1 MTDMQTDAG
10 TMTVTLDGSPIEVNS
25 ATLGARLIVEA
36 YADGHAVPSQ
46 HLSEPPVTEPYAS
59 ELRLLSADRSQLV
72 QSTLV
77 QVAEQVGALSDQ
89 HEALAHRIQTGE
101 VAPALG
107 ELGQLLSVW
116 TTAKDALEMSVGL
129 VGAGIV
135 DEDAA
140 SGAINRLAEALEE
153 IKRAISANDWPG
165 LADVLACEMEELGD
179 EWTALLTAAAA
190 RSGDARVAD

>member
-1 MTDMQTDAG
+1 
-10 TMTVTLDGSPIEVNS
+10 
-25 ATLGARLIVEA
+25 
-36 YADGHAVPSQ
+36 
-46 HLSEPPVTEPYAS
+46 
-59 ELRLLSADRSQLV
+59 
-72 QSTLV
+72 
-77 QVAEQVGALSDQ
+77 
-89 HEALAHRIQTGE
+89 
-101 VAPALG
+101 
-107 ELGQLLSVW
+107 VW